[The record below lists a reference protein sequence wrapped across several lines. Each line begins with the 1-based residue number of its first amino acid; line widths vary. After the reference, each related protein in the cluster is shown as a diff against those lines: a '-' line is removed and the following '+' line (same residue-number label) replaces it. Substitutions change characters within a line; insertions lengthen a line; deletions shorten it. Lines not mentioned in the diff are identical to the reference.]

1 MLEQFSRT
9 GLLLG
14 RAAMERLEKSRVAVF
29 GIGGVGG
36 YVCEALVRSGIGAFD
51 LVDNDK
57 VSLTNLNRQIIA
69 TRKTIG
75 RRKVDV
81 MRERILEINPSAD
94 VRTHDCFFLPENA
107 DAFPFED
114 YDYIV
119 DAVDTVTAKIALAMR
134 AQEKNV
140 PIISSMGAG
149 NKLDATAFRVADIYE
164 TKVCPLAKVM
174 RRELKKRGVER
185 LKVVY
190 SEEVPIRSNAARLE
204 DESTVCAQENN
215 SGISE
220 ICEDGQRYAGE
231 NISAHISGTD
241 VRKDGNSDDARPEL
255 PERDE
260 VRRSIP
266 GSVAFVPSVAG
277 LIIAGE
283 VVKDLA
289 YK

>member
-14 RAAMERLEKSRVAVF
+14 KAAMERLESSRVAVF
-29 GIGGVGG
+29 GVGGVGG

-75 RRKVDV
+75 RSKVEV
-81 MRERILEINPSAD
+81 MRERILEINPAAE
-94 VRTHDCFFLPENA
+94 VRIHDCFFLPENA
-107 DAFPFED
+107 ATFPFED
-114 YDYIV
+114 YNYVV
-119 DAVDTVTAKIALAMR
+119 DAVDTVTAKIALVMW
-134 AQEKNV
+134 AQEKKV

-149 NKLDATAFRVADIYE
+149 NKLDAAAFRVADIYE

-190 SEEVPIRSNAARLE
+190 SEEMPVRSHTAEAANGQTGCSQEKNAL
-204 DESTVCAQENN
+204 
-215 SGISE
+215 
-220 ICEDGQRYAGE
+220 
-231 NISAHISGTD
+231 
-241 VRKDGNSDDARPEL
+241 PEL
-255 PERDE
+255 SERDAM
-260 VRRSIP
+260 RRSIP